1 MSGSAR
7 QTTGDVPVPTPSL
20 TKTRKVYYM
29 PEIYQP
35 LTPEQ
40 EAAVR
45 ARITNNPFIISMEIE
60 VPELGL
66 GYARFVMPF
75 KPGLANS
82 IGLLQGGMIA
92 ALADEAV
99 AYALWSLVPEEE
111 LISTVELK
119 VNFLAPVR
127 QGPVEAIARIAKRG
141 GTLSL
146 GEVEVWEKDRL
157 AAKGLFTYIHL
168 KPR

>member
-1 MSGSAR
+1 MS
-7 QTTGDVPVPTPSL
+7 DV
-20 TKTRKVYYM
+20 
-29 PEIYQP
+29 YQP

-45 ARITNNPFIISMEIE
+45 ARITENPFIAFMGIE
-60 VPELGL
+60 VPDLGL

-75 KPGLANS
+75 QPGLANS

-99 AYALWSLVPEEE
+99 AYALWSLVPEGE

-127 QGPVEAIARIAKRG
+127 QGPIEAKARIAKRG
-141 GTLSL
+141 KTISL
-146 GEVEVWEKDRL
+146 GEVEVWEKDQL
-157 AAKGLFTYIHL
+157 VAKGLFTYIHL
-168 KPR
+168 QPR

>member
-1 MSGSAR
+1 MELILKRKIGFKGYGLCR
-7 QTTGDVPVPTPSL
+7 QNSTPC
-20 TKTRKVYYM
+20 
-29 PEIYQP
+29 
-35 LTPEQ
+35 PEQ

-45 ARITNNPFIISMEIE
+45 ARLTENPYIATMGIE

-99 AYALWSLVPEEE
+99 AYAL
-111 LISTVELK
+111 
-119 VNFLAPVR
+119 
-127 QGPVEAIARIAKRG
+127 GPWCPRG
-141 GTLSL
+141 N
-146 GEVEVWEKDRL
+146 
-157 AAKGLFTYIHL
+157 
-168 KPR
+168 

>member
-1 MSGSAR
+1 M
-7 QTTGDVPVPTPSL
+7 PSEYQAL
-20 TKTRKVYYM
+20 TA
-29 PEIYQP
+29 
-35 LTPEQ
+35 EQ
-40 EAAVR
+40 EITVR
-45 ARITNNPFIISMEIE
+45 ARIIDNPFIASMGIE

-99 AYALWSLVPEEE
+99 AYALWSLVPEGE
-111 LISTVELK
+111 LISTVEMK
-119 VNFLAPVR
+119 INFLAPVR
-127 QGPVEAIARIAKRG
+127 QGPVEAVARIAKRG
-141 GTLSL
+141 KTISL
-146 GEVEVWEKDRL
+146 GEVEVREQDQL
-157 AAKGLFTYIHL
+157 VAKGLFTYIRL

>member
-1 MSGSAR
+1 MTDSF
-7 QTTGDVPVPTPSL
+7 T
-20 TKTRKVYYM
+20 
-29 PEIYQP
+29 P

-45 ARITNNPFIISMEIE
+45 ARITNNPFIASMGIQ
-60 VPELGL
+60 VPALGL
-66 GYARFVMPF
+66 GYAHFVMPF
-75 KPGLANS
+75 QPELANS

-99 AYALWSLVPEEE
+99 AYALWSLVPAGE

-127 QGPVEAIARIAKRG
+127 QGPIAAKARIAKRG
-141 GTLSL
+141 RTISL
-146 GEVEVWEKDRL
+146 GEVEVHEGEQL
-157 AAKGLFTYIHL
+157 VAKGLFTYIHL
-168 KPR
+168 PPRPPA